1 MDIQDYISNGY
12 SMKYEPPSS
21 ESKSISATDIKKLK
35 KINEK
40 GSDKLKDDLKE
51 GRITLGEAYKKV
63 TVHVG
68 HNSGK
73 YEWYTPKKFIDAAR
87 NVMGSIDLDP
97 ASSEIANKIIQ
108 ATKIYTEQDSG
119 LVHPWSGNIWMNP
132 PYNNSLVGE
141 FTRKLVEDLPNINQA
156 CVLVNNATETRWFQY
171 ISEKCDVMC
180 QVKGRIKFLDEN
192 GEATGSSLQ
201 GQVIMYFGQDINK
214 FYEQFKIFG
223 LCWIRKQDSTM

>member
-1 MDIQDYISNGY
+1 MDYNDFLHL
-12 SMKYEPPSS
+12 
-21 ESKSISATDIKKLK
+21 SASPENTKKLK

-40 GSDKLKDDLKE
+40 GSDSLKE
-51 GRITLGEAYKKV
+51 DLASGKITIGEAYKKV

-97 ASSEIANKIIQ
+97 ASSEIANKVIQ
-108 ATKIYTEQDSG
+108 ATTIYTEQDSG

-156 CVLVNNATETRWFQY
+156 CVLVNNATETRWFKY
-171 ISEKCDVMC
+171 ISSKCDVQC
-180 QVKGRIKFLDEN
+180 QVTGRIKFLDEN

-201 GQVIMYFGQDINK
+201 GQVIMYFGKNSDK
-214 FYEQFKIFG
+214 FLDEFEIFG
-223 LCWIRKQDSTM
+223 ECWMKATRKGQ

>member
-1 MDIQDYISNGY
+1 MSDNNIIKSPLVFDLI
-12 SMKYEPPSS
+12 PP
-21 ESKSISATDIKKLK
+21 EMEKKLK

-40 GSDKLKDDLKE
+40 GSDALKQDLADGK
-51 GRITLGEAYKKV
+51 ITIGEAYKKV

-97 ASSEIANKIIQ
+97 ASSEIANKVIQ

-141 FTRKLVEDLPNINQA
+141 FTRKLVDELEYINQA
-156 CVLVNNATETRWFQY
+156 CVLVNNATETRWFDY
-171 ISEKCDVMC
+171 ISGKCDAMC
-180 QVKGRIKFLDEN
+180 MVKGRIKFLDEN

-201 GQVIMYFGQDINK
+201 GQVIMYFGKNTQEFRK
-214 FYEQFKIFG
+214 EFLQFG
-223 LCWIRKQDSTM
+223 NCWYTK